1 MIKKTRI
8 PLLSA
13 SWIETRKKRRGG
25 VAALMARWC
34 SICWFWRRVAANPAA
49 AAACG
54 FELACAGGVDT
65 ARHGAAAAHTGM
77 GESAVQLR
85 GGKWPCSIAV
95 VYFGSHNMEVTD
107 NASPVARD
115 PVRRRATCLRPLS
128 LLPNGSLLIAYTCNG
143 TTLSFLV
150 EARFVAAETR

>member
-1 MIKKTRI
+1 MDDQENKNPS
-8 PLLSA
+8 PLCFLDRDEEEEA
-13 SWIETRKKRRGG
+13 GGGGGGG

-85 GGKWPCSIAV
+85 GGKWFSSHPPFSLRDFEPLDLNRTIGRPKFCAPIFSFFLHPD
-95 VYFGSHNMEVTD
+95 FG
-107 NASPVARD
+107 
-115 PVRRRATCLRPLS
+115 
-128 LLPNGSLLIAYTCNG
+128 
-143 TTLSFLV
+143 
-150 EARFVAAETR
+150 